1 MLRESF
7 AEFER
12 RGLPRVRLNVDSDN
26 LTGAVSLYER
36 VGMRVVTS
44 YDLWARAI
52 EDYRS

>member
-1 MLRESF
+1 MLRGSF

-36 VGMRVVTS
+36 VGMRVMIS
-44 YDLWARAI
+44 YDLWARAV
-52 EDYRS
+52 EGSRS